1 MRKLHLRGPVLLPK
15 LAMMVMMGR
24 QMIPVLAKALRH
36 VLVPLG
42 LLTQIR
48 VAWT

>member
-1 MRKLHLRGPVLLPK
+1 MRKLHLHGRVLPLK